1 MNFFSKSVLGS
12 VIVAAGMALSS
23 SALAYNSDVESL
35 LNDSKLDSLQKKAL
49 AQYAD
54 SLETILNT
62 DTQNREQVIATNKQ
76 FMGAQQCLA
85 QVYARDQKPHM
96 MRVSRKIYEATF
108 SNDDLTRKYHE
119 FLGQAQQEGD
129 VALPDDA
136 NACRR

>member
-85 QVYARDQKPHM
+85 QVYSRDQKPHM
-96 MRVSRKIYEATF
+96 MRVSRKIYEASF